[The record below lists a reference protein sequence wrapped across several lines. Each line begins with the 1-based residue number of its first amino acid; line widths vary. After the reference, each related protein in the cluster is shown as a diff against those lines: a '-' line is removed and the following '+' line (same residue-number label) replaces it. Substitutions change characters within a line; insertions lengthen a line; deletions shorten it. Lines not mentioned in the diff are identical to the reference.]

1 MIISDIDIY
10 IAYTDRV
17 LSDCFLAFFFISLAV
32 HSLSF
37 YIYTS
42 NIYSYFIAL
51 SAFVILDDEQQGL

>member
-1 MIISDIDIY
+1 MITSDIDIY
-10 IAYTDRV
+10 TNYTDRV
-17 LSDCFLAFFFISLAV
+17 LSDCFLAFFFLR
-32 HSLSF
+32 SLSF